1 MTIHNVSFIEGH
13 LKAILSLIQ
22 LLATKGYKYPPT
34 RDYKLH

>member
-22 LLATKGYKYPPT
+22 LLATKGYKYSPN
-34 RDYKLH
+34 REYKWH